1 MPLAPMCACD
11 FDHMTLTLV
20 SHLFYY
26 LFSFERT
33 MGCMLTTQFTWY
45 YYYKYER
52 FFKFCGKLREMPSFS
67 RFCFSIC
74 SVVDV
79 LTSVLFLHLSL
90 IFFYHITHGALDAL
104 KARAIRIEIEMR
116 SRTTSMASSAKKKWT
131 MNWIWW
137 LIRKCV
143 RGAICAQCNSISE
156 RIVKLSYD

>member
-52 FFKFCGKLREMPSFS
+52 FFQVLRKIKRNAVVQPILFFDLFCCW
-67 RFCFSIC
+67 CF
-74 SVVDV
+74 DV
-79 LTSVLFLHLSL
+79 SALLTSF
-90 IFFYHITHGALDAL
+90 INFF
-104 KARAIRIEIEMR
+104 
-116 SRTTSMASSAKKKWT
+116 
-131 MNWIWW
+131 
-137 LIRKCV
+137 
-143 RGAICAQCNSISE
+143 
-156 RIVKLSYD
+156 LSYHPWCPRCAEGTSDSHRDWNAFTHHIDGIISKEKVNNELNMVIDTQMCSWRDLRPMQFNKWANR